1 MILRSLGATGCK
13 ESKNAMAR
21 QALFAGLVYDERE
34 IPVEVS
40 YVGAEAYYVVD
51 DNGFLRHIDTEQV
64 DRQVLSVFLEQLE
77 ENKELAVEQALKV
90 LGRDDLF
97 TKAAIDASMRNID
110 MDQIVEQ
117 GIPEQARNMMGMLG
131 FRIIINIHGEVVR
144 LNQPA
149 APEDYD

>member
-1 MILRSLGATGCK
+1 M
-13 ESKNAMAR
+13 NAMAR

-34 IPVEVS
+34 IPVEVN
-40 YVGAEAYYVVD
+40 YVGSEAYYVVD
-51 DNGFLRHIDTEQV
+51 DHGFLRHIDTEQV
-64 DRQVLSVFLEQLE
+64 DRQVLSVFLQQLE
-77 ENKELAVEQALKV
+77 ENKELAVEQALKF

-131 FRIIINIHGEVVR
+131 FRIIINHHGEVVK
-144 LNQPA
+144 LDQPA